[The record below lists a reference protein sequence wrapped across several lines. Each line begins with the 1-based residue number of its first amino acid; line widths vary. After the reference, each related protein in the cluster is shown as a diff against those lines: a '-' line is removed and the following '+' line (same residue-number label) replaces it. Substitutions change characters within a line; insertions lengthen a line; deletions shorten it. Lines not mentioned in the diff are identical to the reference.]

1 MHYYMLVYIFIQSF
15 FFTIVE
21 GKKMKISKLIY
32 DIKKDK
38 EKFGLLIEKFNPLI
52 KKYVRL
58 LYKDDKED
66 VYAELVAALWES
78 VCNMEYYYDDGQ
90 ITNYFIRALRNKF
103 LELYRTSKKKHDN
116 TLDIDE
122 FDLNKIVGDVNAY
135 DDLLI
140 LNDLNKMRHKLSNRK
155 RKIFDLIFY
164 EGYSDKEVA
173 TELGISRQYVH
184 RVRCC
189 INEIIKQEVLNT

>member
-1 MHYYMLVYIFIQSF
+1 MLVYIFIQSF

-38 EKFGLLIEKFNPLI
+38 EKFGLLIEKFDPLI

-90 ITNYFIRALRNKF
+90 ITNYFIRELRNKF
-103 LELYRTSKKKHDN
+103 LELYRISKKKHDN
-116 TLDIDE
+116 TSDIDE

>member
-1 MHYYMLVYIFIQSF
+1 MLVYIFIQSF

>member
-1 MHYYMLVYIFIQSF
+1 MLVYIFIQSF

-38 EKFGLLIEKFNPLI
+38 EKFGLLIEKFDPLI

-90 ITNYFIRALRNKF
+90 ITNYFIRALRNKY
-103 LELYRTSKKKHDN
+103 LELYRISKKKHDN
-116 TLDIDE
+116 TSDIDE
-122 FDLNKIVGDVNAY
+122 FDLNKIVGYVNAY

>member
-1 MHYYMLVYIFIQSF
+1 MLVYIFIQSF

-38 EKFGLLIEKFNPLI
+38 EKFGLLIEKFDPLI

-78 VCNMEYYYDDGQ
+78 VCNMEYYYDDDGQ

-103 LELYRTSKKKHDN
+103 LELYRMSKKKHDN
-116 TLDIDE
+116 TSDIDE
-122 FDLNKIVGDVNAY
+122 FDLNKIVGYVNAY

>member
-1 MHYYMLVYIFIQSF
+1 
-15 FFTIVE
+15 
-21 GKKMKISKLIY
+21 MKISKLIY

-38 EKFGLLIEKFNPLI
+38 EKFGLLIEKFDPLI

-78 VCNMEYYYDDGQ
+78 VCNMEYYYDDDGQ

-103 LELYRTSKKKHDN
+103 LELYRMSKKKHDN
-116 TLDIDE
+116 TSDIDE
-122 FDLNKIVGDVNAY
+122 FDLNKIVGYVNAY

>member
-1 MHYYMLVYIFIQSF
+1 MLVYIFIQSF

-38 EKFGLLIEKFNPLI
+38 EKFGLLIEKFDPLI

-103 LELYRTSKKKHDN
+103 LELYRISKKKHDN
-116 TLDIDE
+116 TSDIDE
-122 FDLNKIVGDVNAY
+122 FDLNKIVGYVNAY

>member
-1 MHYYMLVYIFIQSF
+1 
-15 FFTIVE
+15 
-21 GKKMKISKLIY
+21 MKISKLIY

-38 EKFGLLIEKFNPLI
+38 EKFGLLIEKFDPLI

-103 LELYRTSKKKHDN
+103 LELYRMSKKKHDN
-116 TLDIDE
+116 TSDIDE
-122 FDLNKIVGDVNAY
+122 FDLNKIVGYVNAY

-164 EGYSDKEVA
+164 KGYSDKEVA

>member
-1 MHYYMLVYIFIQSF
+1 MLVYIFIQSF

-38 EKFGLLIEKFNPLI
+38 EKFGLLIEKFDPLI

-103 LELYRTSKKKHDN
+103 LELYRMSKKKHDN
-116 TLDIDE
+116 TSDIDE
-122 FDLNKIVGDVNAY
+122 FDLNKIVGYVNAY

>member
-1 MHYYMLVYIFIQSF
+1 MLVYIFIQSF

-140 LNDLNKMRHKLSNRK
+140 LKDLNKMRHKLSNRK